1 MLFPRVIRIEGYKKK
16 YFCQTQ
22 SKLIYCKFQLII
34 TKCQVF
40 GLFRKKEMNTP
51 VVKKNSLISTS
62 FFVLYFEHVE
72 AKK

>member
-1 MLFPRVIRIEGYKKK
+1 M
-16 YFCQTQ
+16 
-22 SKLIYCKFQLII
+22 
-34 TKCQVF
+34 F